1 MVKQRVVCVMQTTYG
16 TEAVHVLHVSEA
28 HRRLLLHLV
37 VLDRVHAPT
46 QRRRIPVHVVKR
58 ALQTIFGM
66 EAPRVLHVPMVVQ
79 RRPVVQHLVVLLDH
93 ARAHRHLQDQRVR
106 RVRQLRIQEQPVIC
120 AVQTILGTEARVLRV
135 KITVQQTLVQH
146 LVLLEIVHATD
157 LNFRHLY
164 VHARQGTLGIMHRR
178 RVIYVL
184 QTMCGMEAV
193 HVLHVDMARRRLVVQ
208 RLVVL
213 DRVRVHWGGLV
224 HSVIHVQR
232 DTQEQIVIRAL
243 QTMHGTGLRVFSVPI
258 SVQ

>member
-1 MVKQRVVCVMQTTYG
+1 
-16 TEAVHVLHVSEA
+16 
-28 HRRLLLHLV
+28 
-37 VLDRVHAPT
+37 
-46 QRRRIPVHVVKR
+46 
-58 ALQTIFGM
+58 
-66 EAPRVLHVPMVVQ
+66 
-79 RRPVVQHLVVLLDH
+79 
-93 ARAHRHLQDQRVR
+93 
-106 RVRQLRIQEQPVIC
+106 
-120 AVQTILGTEARVLRV
+120 
-135 KITVQQTLVQH
+135 
-146 LVLLEIVHATD
+146 
-157 LNFRHLY
+157 
-164 VHARQGTLGIMHRR
+164 MHRR
-178 RVIYVL
+178 RVIHVL